1 MDNEKLLKLYPD
13 YTKVHGP
20 YSRGDGRKHIVL
32 NNTNLPKGSPGKL
45 RTVSYPKAL
54 KEIELGRVLG
64 PDETVDHN
72 DRNFNN
78 NDSNNMIVRDRS
90 EHSSLDATR
99 VEVEK
104 VFCIVCDTHF
114 EPSRNQHTERSNNSP
129 GPFCSK
135 QCTGMFNKAVQAGK
149 IEKTPREIVSKSYYK
164 VEKK

>member
-104 VFCIVCDTHF
+104 VFCIVCDTYF
-114 EPSRNQHTERSNNSP
+114 EPTKDQINTRADNHA
-129 GPFCSK
+129 GPFCSR
-135 QCTGMFNKAVQAGK
+135 QCSGMYGSAIQNSRVD
-149 IEKTPREIVSKSYYK
+149 KTDREVISKSYYK